1 MFVKGKTNIA
11 EIDELNAEALA
22 RLSSLQ
28 GEDDFEGEGF
38 EGEDNYI
45 GADDDHVDFNGHGK
59 SFLNEDRSSITYT
72 FKLQNASAGR
82 KVIAL
87 TPTYLG
93 TAAAL
98 ATATGETVDGILT
111 DGTII
116 TSVTGTAGNSKLT
129 IAGMQAFTKSNA
141 TRVLEMTIVSN
152 DTSSFEEKITF
163 QHLSPFRSLENNTI
177 PLTDYVK
184 PDQYNTK
191 KAIVPIARDYGKVQL
206 DDQTMILLPIGGTD
220 VVATTG
226 VILNVT
232 MRLGAIIN
240 NASTLYKKATRAGNV
255 ISKVSHM
262 PASSAKRFLSRGV
275 RR

>member
-1 MFVKGKTNIA
+1 MYAKEAKQIEDMEA
-11 EIDELNAEALA
+11 AALA
-22 RLSSLQ
+22 RLSSVM
-28 GEDDFEGEGF
+28 GDEDEFEGGSEF
-38 EGEDNYI
+38 EGEDNYV

-59 SFLNEDRSSITYT
+59 SFLNEDRSSITYS
-72 FKLQNASAGR
+72 FKLQNAAAAK

-87 TPTYLG
+87 TPTYLA

-98 ATATGETVDGILT
+98 ATATGETVDGVLT

-129 IAGMQAFTKSNA
+129 IAGLQAFIKQNP
-141 TRVLEMTIVSN
+141 TRILEMTIVSN
-152 DTSSFEEKITF
+152 DTSSFEEKITY

-191 KAIVPIARDYGKVQL
+191 KAIIPIVKDYPKLQL

-220 VVATTG
+220 TVATTG

-232 MRLGAIIN
+232 LRLGAIVN
-240 NASTLYKKATRAGNV
+240 NAITLNKKATRAASV

-262 PASSAKRFLSRGV
+262 PVQSAKRFLSRGIK
-275 RR
+275 RK